1 MKELIEIKD
10 NVVIA
15 HQLVIM
21 DDLNNTFVERQKA
34 LSAKQQ
40 ELDKEWDAFKTDR
53 DNASNEM
60 WQIITHELKRLNL
73 LPAEYESGDT
83 PLEINNGIICEY
95 EDLEYIKK
103 QFPGAPDNVIQ
114 EIFDA
119 VMKEKEFKKSQK
131 GAE

>member
-1 MKELIEIKD
+1 MKELIAVKD
-10 NVVIA
+10 NKVITTELEKMEFFNKSLQSGYKELQDRQK
-15 HQLVIM
+15 QLN
-21 DDLNNTFVERQKA
+21 DDLKKFEDDRNKLSDDMWKA
-34 LSAKQQ
+34 I
-40 ELDKEWDAFKTDR
+40 TD
-53 DNASNEM
+53 
-60 WQIITHELKRLNL
+60 ELKTLNL
-73 LPAEYESGDT
+73 LPNDYVSGDT

-114 EIFDA
+114 EIFDT